1 MNGKDLKIIRYL
13 AGAMF
18 ALVGLSS
25 ILSVIFCLENSTAW
39 GSYALTA
46 ISAILMAVSMFFIKY
61 ELLMAGAG
69 VQVIVW
75 FVNIFS
81 MKLPITGWDIP
92 KILFYILLIAGY
104 VIIILATL
112 RNKNA
117 CKYGFISVALIAGGY
132 FVNFLSV
139 YVMGAILGH
148 TSFFQ
153 GLQTAL
159 SFTISKIVPIVP
171 PIILACIVL
180 ENVPQAQTIK
190 TVKQPPKTAKSDNR
204 IEELTKL
211 KDLLDTGVIT
221 QEEFDA
227 KKKQILEV

>member
-1 MNGKDLKIIRYL
+1 MNEKDLKIIRYL

-117 CKYGFISVALIAGGY
+117 CKYGFISVALIARGY

-148 TSFFQ
+148 TSFFSRATDSAFIYDQ
-153 GLQTAL
+153 QNSSNCPAHH
-159 SFTISKIVPIVP
+159 F
-171 PIILACIVL
+171 
-180 ENVPQAQTIK
+180 
-190 TVKQPPKTAKSDNR
+190 
-204 IEELTKL
+204 
-211 KDLLDTGVIT
+211 GVYCFGECAT
-221 QEEFDA
+221 SADYKNGKA
-227 KKKQILEV
+227 TT